1 MPVEGMPVEAMPDVI
16 APMMATLAPLPVGD
30 RDFAFEYKWDGVRT
44 IAFLDRGQCRLQ
56 TRNLLDTTRRYP
68 ELHALA
74 DVFADRQVILDGE
87 IVALD
92 DVDRPSFSRLQK
104 RMHLNDAPAIQRAVR
119 DVPIFFV
126 IFDLLYL
133 DGRSTMALP
142 YTARRELLESLPLL
156 GPRWQLTTTQIG
168 GGQKLFE
175 AARTLGLEGIVAKRL
190 DSIYEPARRS
200 PAWIKTKLI
209 RRQEFVIGGWQE
221 QAGEA
226 NRIGAL
232 LVGYYEPSARTKATN
247 SKSTMRFR
255 YAGRVG
261 SGFNAATHVELMRRV
276 RSIRTKRNPFAD
288 PLPRGPIAINFV
300 EPVFVGEVEFRGWTD
315 AGVLRQPAFK
325 GLRDDKHPC
334 EVIREM

>member
-1 MPVEGMPVEAMPDVI
+1 
-16 APMMATLAPLPVGD
+16 
-30 RDFAFEYKWDGVRT
+30 AF
-44 IAFLDRGQCRLQ
+44 FDRGRCRLQ

-74 DVFADRQVILDGE
+74 EVFADRQAILDGE

-104 RMHLNDAPAIQRAVR
+104 RMHLNEAPSINRAVR
-119 DVPIFFV
+119 DVPIFYV

-133 DGRSTMALP
+133 NGRSTMPLP

-156 GPRWQLTTTQIG
+156 GPRWQLTTSQVG
-168 GGQKLFE
+168 GGKQILL
-175 AARTLGLEGIVAKRL
+175 AAKTLGLEGIVAKRL
-190 DSIYEPARRS
+190 DSTYEPGRRS

-221 QAGEA
+221 QIGEPD
-226 NRIGAL
+226 RIGAL
-232 LVGYYEPSARTKATN
+232 LVGYYEPPNVAKPTSGGN
-247 SKSTMRFR
+247 PRFR

-261 SGFNAATHVELMRRV
+261 SGFGAATHVSLMRTLRA
-276 RSIRTKRNPFAD
+276 IRTDRNPFVD
-288 PLPRGPIAINFV
+288 PLPRGPIKMNFV
-300 EPVFVGEVEFRGWTD
+300 EPVLVGEVEFHGWTD

-325 GLRDDKHPC
+325 GLREDKEAC
-334 EVIREM
+334 EVIREI